1 MYRNVECPAMLLKD
15 EVDLLRKVP
24 LFANM
29 DPAKLKLLAFTSTR
43 ASFKPGQELFH
54 QGDEG
59 DAAYLILSGEAD
71 VIADT
76 PSGEVPVATIGQN
89 AVVGE
94 IAILCEVPRTASV
107 RAVSQARDAEDRE
120 GAFPPPHPRVPGHG
134 GGDHARAWPAPDQD
148 HRRAV
153 PGPQRTRSRRRAEP

>member
-1 MYRNVECPAMLLKD
+1 MLLKD

-24 LFANM
+24 LFAHL

-59 DAAYLILSGEAD
+59 DAAYLILSGEAV

-76 PSGEVPVATIGQN
+76 PSGEVPVATVGQN
-89 AVVGE
+89 AIIGE
-94 IAILCEVPRTASV
+94 IAILCEVPRTATV
-107 RAVSQARDAEDRE
+107 RAESQLETLKIEKEHFLRLIREFPDMGVEIMRELGQRLTRTTAELSQARSALIEVE
-120 GAFPPPHPRVPGHG
+120 N
-134 GGDHARAWPAPDQD
+134 
-148 HRRAV
+148 
-153 PGPQRTRSRRRAEP
+153 

>member
-1 MYRNVECPAMLLKD
+1 MLLKD

-24 LFANM
+24 LFAHL

-43 ASFKPGQELFH
+43 MVFQPSQELFR

-71 VIADT
+71 VVAET
-76 PSGEVPVATIGQN
+76 PTGEVPVATVGQN

-94 IAILCEVPRTASV
+94 IAILCEVPRTATV
-107 RAVSQARDAEDRE
+107 RAASRLETLKIEKEHFLRLIREFPDMGIEIMRELGKRLTRTTTELSQARSELLN
-120 GAFPPPHPRVPGHG
+120 
-134 GGDHARAWPAPDQD
+134 
-148 HRRAV
+148 
-153 PGPQRTRSRRRAEP
+153 SSN

>member
-1 MYRNVECPAMLLKD
+1 MLLKD

-24 LFANM
+24 LFAHM

-59 DAAYLILSGEAD
+59 DAAYLILSGEAE

-76 PSGEVPVATIGQN
+76 PTGEVPVATVGQN
-89 AVVGE
+89 AVIGE
-94 IAILCEVPRTASV
+94 IAILCELPRTASV
-107 RAVSQARDAEDRE
+107 RAVSRLETLKIEKEHFLRLIREFPDMGVEIMRELGQRLTKTTAELSQARSLLIEAEN
-120 GAFPPPHPRVPGHG
+120 
-134 GGDHARAWPAPDQD
+134 
-148 HRRAV
+148 
-153 PGPQRTRSRRRAEP
+153 

>member
-1 MYRNVECPAMLLKD
+1 MLLKD

-24 LFANM
+24 LFAHL

-71 VIADT
+71 VVADT
-76 PSGEVPVATIGQN
+76 PSGEVPVATVGQN
-89 AVVGE
+89 AIIGE

-107 RAVSQARDAEDRE
+107 RATSPLETLKIEKEHFLRLIREFPDMGVEIMRELGKRLSKTTAELSQARSALIEAE
-120 GAFPPPHPRVPGHG
+120 
-134 GGDHARAWPAPDQD
+134 
-148 HRRAV
+148 
-153 PGPQRTRSRRRAEP
+153 S

>member
-1 MYRNVECPAMLLKD
+1 MLLKD

-24 LFANM
+24 LFAQL

-76 PSGEVPVATIGQN
+76 PSGEVPVATVGQN
-89 AVVGE
+89 AIVGE

-107 RAVSQARDAEDRE
+107 RATSQLETLKIQKEHFLRLIREFPDMGVEIMRELGQRLTRTTAELSQARSALIEAE
-120 GAFPPPHPRVPGHG
+120 
-134 GGDHARAWPAPDQD
+134 
-148 HRRAV
+148 
-153 PGPQRTRSRRRAEP
+153 S

>member
-1 MYRNVECPAMLLKD
+1 MLLKD

-24 LFANM
+24 LFAHL

-71 VIADT
+71 VVADT
-76 PSGEVPVATIGQN
+76 PSGEVLVATVGQN
-89 AVVGE
+89 AIIGE
-94 IAILCEVPRTASV
+94 IAILCEVPRTATV
-107 RAVSQARDAEDRE
+107 RAASQLETLKIEKEHFLRLIREFPDMSVEIMRELGQRLTRTTAELSQARSALIEVE
-120 GAFPPPHPRVPGHG
+120 
-134 GGDHARAWPAPDQD
+134 
-148 HRRAV
+148 
-153 PGPQRTRSRRRAEP
+153 S

>member
-1 MYRNVECPAMLLKD
+1 MLLKD

-24 LFANM
+24 LFAHL

-59 DAAYLILSGEAD
+59 DAAYLILSGEAA

-76 PSGEVPVATIGQN
+76 PSGEVPVATVGQN

-107 RAVSQARDAEDRE
+107 RAVGRVDTLKIEKEHFLRLIREFPDMGVEIMRELGQRLTRTTAELSQARSALLEAE
-120 GAFPPPHPRVPGHG
+120 
-134 GGDHARAWPAPDQD
+134 
-148 HRRAV
+148 
-153 PGPQRTRSRRRAEP
+153 S

>member
-1 MYRNVECPAMLLKD
+1 MLLKD

-24 LFANM
+24 LFAHL

-71 VIADT
+71 VIAHT
-76 PSGEVPVATIGQN
+76 PSGEVPVATVGQN

-107 RAVSQARDAEDRE
+107 RAVGSLVTLKIEKEHFLRLIREFPDMGVEIMRELGQRLTRTTAELSQARSALIETE
-120 GAFPPPHPRVPGHG
+120 
-134 GGDHARAWPAPDQD
+134 
-148 HRRAV
+148 
-153 PGPQRTRSRRRAEP
+153 S

>member
-1 MYRNVECPAMLLKD
+1 MLLKD

-24 LFANM
+24 LFAHL

-76 PSGEVPVATIGQN
+76 PTGEVPVATVGQN

-107 RAVSQARDAEDRE
+107 RAISPLETLKIEKEHFLRLIREFPDMGVEIMRELGQRLTRTTMELSQARSALIEAE
-120 GAFPPPHPRVPGHG
+120 G
-134 GGDHARAWPAPDQD
+134 
-148 HRRAV
+148 
-153 PGPQRTRSRRRAEP
+153 

>member
-1 MYRNVECPAMLLKD
+1 MLLKD

-24 LFANM
+24 LFAHL

-71 VIADT
+71 VVADT
-76 PSGEVPVATIGQN
+76 PSGEVTVATVGQN

-107 RAVSQARDAEDRE
+107 RAASQLETLKIEKEHFLRLIREFPDMGVEIMRELGQRLTKTTAELSQARSALIEAE
-120 GAFPPPHPRVPGHG
+120 
-134 GGDHARAWPAPDQD
+134 
-148 HRRAV
+148 
-153 PGPQRTRSRRRAEP
+153 T

>member
-1 MYRNVECPAMLLKD
+1 MLLKD

-24 LFANM
+24 LFANL

-59 DAAYLILSGEAD
+59 DAAYLILSGEAV

-76 PSGEVPVATIGQN
+76 PSGEVPVATVGQN
-89 AVVGE
+89 AIIGE
-94 IAILCEVPRTASV
+94 IAILCEVPRTATV
-107 RAVSQARDAEDRE
+107 RAASRLETLKIEKEHFLRLIREFPDMSVEIMRELGQRLTRTTAELSQARSALIEVE
-120 GAFPPPHPRVPGHG
+120 N
-134 GGDHARAWPAPDQD
+134 
-148 HRRAV
+148 
-153 PGPQRTRSRRRAEP
+153 

>member
-1 MYRNVECPAMLLKD
+1 MLLKD

-24 LFANM
+24 LFAHL

-76 PSGEVPVATIGQN
+76 PSGEVPVATVGQN

-107 RAVSQARDAEDRE
+107 RAVGRLETLKIEKEHFLRLIREFPDMGVEIMRELGQRLTRTTNELSQARSALIETE
-120 GAFPPPHPRVPGHG
+120 
-134 GGDHARAWPAPDQD
+134 
-148 HRRAV
+148 
-153 PGPQRTRSRRRAEP
+153 S

>member
-1 MYRNVECPAMLLKD
+1 MLLKD

-24 LFANM
+24 LFAHL

-71 VIADT
+71 VVADT
-76 PSGEVPVATIGQN
+76 PSGEVTVATVGQN

-107 RAVSQARDAEDRE
+107 RATSPLETLKIEKEHFLRLIREFPDMGVEIMRELGQRLTKTTTELSQARSALIEAE
-120 GAFPPPHPRVPGHG
+120 
-134 GGDHARAWPAPDQD
+134 
-148 HRRAV
+148 
-153 PGPQRTRSRRRAEP
+153 T

>member
-1 MYRNVECPAMLLKD
+1 MLLKD

-24 LFANM
+24 LFAHL

-59 DAAYLILSGEAD
+59 DAAYLILSGEAE
-71 VIADT
+71 VVADT
-76 PSGEVPVATIGQN
+76 PSGEVPVASIGQN

-107 RAVSQARDAEDRE
+107 RATSRLETLKIEKEHFLRLIREFPDMGVEIMRELGQRLTKTTAELSQARSALVETD
-120 GAFPPPHPRVPGHG
+120 
-134 GGDHARAWPAPDQD
+134 
-148 HRRAV
+148 
-153 PGPQRTRSRRRAEP
+153 S